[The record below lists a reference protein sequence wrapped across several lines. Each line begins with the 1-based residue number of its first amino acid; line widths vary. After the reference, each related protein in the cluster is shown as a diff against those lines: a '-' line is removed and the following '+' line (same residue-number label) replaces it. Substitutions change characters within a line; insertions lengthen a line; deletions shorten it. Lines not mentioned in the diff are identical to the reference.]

1 MIATR
6 ITPLIKVLN
15 IVNNSIKRA
24 CELLTNGDLVVMP
37 TETVYGLA
45 ADATND
51 QAVAKIYELKNRPSF
66 NPLIMHVPDVTQA
79 EKWAHFTPAAL
90 HLAEAFWNT
99 DHRSLTLVLN
109 RKKDTSLSHLA
120 TAGLDT
126 VALRVPNHPIALE
139 LLKVFGKPLAAPS
152 ANRSN
157 HISPTSVEAVKES
170 LGTRTP
176 FILDGGICAVGLEST
191 IVDMTTPEPVLLRPG
206 GATKEEIENVLGV
219 SLKLSTSSACIKAP
233 GMMKR
238 HYAPNHP
245 LRLNVIVLLEGE
257 ALLGFGPHAP
267 SNATLNLS
275 ETGDLREAAAN
286 LFQMLRL
293 LDQSTCKAIAV
304 MPIPNHGLGLAI
316 NDRLKRAAS
325 SESINL

>member
-1 MIATR
+1 MNT
-6 ITPLIKVLN
+6 
-15 IVNNSIKRA
+15 SIKHA
-24 CELLTNGDLVVMP
+24 CELLADGNVVVMP

-66 NPLIMHVPDVTQA
+66 NPLIMHVPDITQA

-90 HLAEAFWNT
+90 MLAEAFWEVN
-99 DHRSLTLVLN
+99 HRPLTLVLN
-109 RKKDTSLSHLA
+109 RKNDTNLSHLA

-126 VALRVPNHPIALE
+126 VAVRVPHHPIALE
-139 LLKVFGKPLAAPS
+139 LLRSFQKPLAAPS

-157 HISPTSVEAVKES
+157 HISPTSIEAVKES
-170 LGTRTP
+170 LGARTP
-176 FILDGGICAVGLEST
+176 FILDGGVCSVGLEST
-191 IVDMTTPEPVLLRPG
+191 IVDMTTSEPVLLRPG
-206 GATKEEIENVLGV
+206 GATKEEIEKVIGA
-219 SLKLSTSSACIKAP
+219 SLKLSSSSACIKAP
-233 GMMKR
+233 GMLKR
-238 HYAPNHP
+238 HYAPTHS
-245 LRLNVIVLLEGE
+245 LRLNVTTPLEGE
-257 ALLGFGPHAP
+257 VLLGFGPHAP

-275 ETGDLREAAAN
+275 ETGDLREAAAH
-286 LFQMLRL
+286 LFQMLRV

-325 SESINL
+325 